1 MQGAQ
6 DASGQAVAG
15 LTFIADGT
23 YVFQG
28 PQDFHGTLTFTYAA
42 SDGAAVSD
50 TATVTLAVAPVNDAP
65 TAPILVDLSSP
76 EEEPLAFTV
85 PTFADVDGD
94 ALAHT
99 ATLASGAPLPAWLA
113 FDAATRSFSGQP
125 PAGWSGTLDLRIA
138 ASDGRVS
145 ASDTFRLTITPVND
159 APVAAPDAV
168 AVAEDATTPN
178 LWATLLGNDVDGDG
192 DDLAIV
198 GASPTSVLGGTISF
212 DAATQRL
219 TYTADADV
227 LDLLTAGQTRT
238 DSFTYTVSDGHGGV
252 VTATASVTVTGVVS
266 GLVGGSGAD
275 VLAGTFEDDTMRGEA
290 GDDRLWGDAGNDTL
304 LGGAGHDQLDGGTG
318 RDRLEGG
325 EGDDRFIVDGAGDAV
340 VERGT
345 AARTRWTQAS
355 ASRWALGSRT
365 SC

>member
-1 MQGAQ
+1 
-6 DASGQAVAG
+6 
-15 LTFIADGT
+15 
-23 YVFQG
+23 
-28 PQDFHGTLTFTYAA
+28 
-42 SDGAAVSD
+42 
-50 TATVTLAVAPVNDAP
+50 
-65 TAPILVDLSSP
+65 
-76 EEEPLAFTV
+76 
-85 PTFADVDGD
+85 
-94 ALAHT
+94 
-99 ATLASGAPLPAWLA
+99 
-113 FDAATRSFSGQP
+113 
-125 PAGWSGTLDLRIA
+125 
-138 ASDGRVS
+138 
-145 ASDTFRLTITPVND
+145 
-159 APVAAPDAV
+159 
-168 AVAEDATTPN
+168 
-178 LWATLLGNDVDGDG
+178 
-192 DDLAIV
+192 V

-252 VTATASVTVTGVVS
+252 VTATASVTVTGVAS
-266 GLVGGSGAD
+266 GLALVGGSGAD
-275 VLAGTFEDDTMRGEA
+275 VLAGTFEDDTMR
-290 GDDRLWGDAGNDTL
+290 GDAGNDTL